1 MSAPDFSRGSSRG
14 SSQTSSQTSRGEFY
28 ARPVSDEARDDAVVP
43 FAVEP
48 LDVRGRVA
56 RLGACLDH
64 ILAKHAYPTPVARLA
79 GEACVLTVL
88 LATSLKIEGRF
99 QLQTRGD
106 GAINMLVVDFDAPDR
121 LRALAR
127 FDADKLGD
135 RTRTTDLIG
144 TGHLAV
150 TVEQGNG
157 APRYQ
162 GIVALQ
168 GQGLEDAARQYF
180 DQSAQIP
187 TRVRLAVA
195 ENVTGA
201 GTKWRAGGIMTQF
214 LPRSAQRRIRA
225 DIDPGDAPDGLKL
238 APPPADGAWIEAEA
252 LLATVEDHELVDP
265 ALSSERLLYRLF
277 HEHGVKVFEAQGV
290 RAACRCSNERI
301 KAMLDR
307 FTPFERRDMTGDNGL
322 IGVTC
327 EFCSTYRAFDPA
339 SFES

>member
-1 MSAPDFSRGSSRG
+1 MTAEVSKGPV
-14 SSQTSSQTSRGEFY
+14 

-48 LDVRGRVA
+48 LDVRGRVV
-56 RLGACLDH
+56 RLGESIDH
-64 ILAKHAYPTPVARLA
+64 ILAKHNYPTPVARLV

-106 GAINMLVVDFDAPDR
+106 GAIGMLVVDFDAPDR

-127 FDADKLGD
+127 FDTEKLGALA
-135 RTRTTDLIG
+135 RTTDLIG

-157 APRYQ
+157 TSRYQ

-168 GQGLEDAARQYF
+168 GQGLQDAARQYF
-180 DQSAQIP
+180 SAQIP

-201 GTKWRAGGIMTQF
+201 GVKWRAGGVMNF
-214 LPRSAQRRIRA
+214 CRARRNEGSGPISIR
-225 DIDPGDAPDGLKL
+225 D
-238 APPPADGAWIEAEA
+238 
-252 LLATVEDHELVDP
+252 
-265 ALSSERLLYRLF
+265 YLF
-277 HEHGVKVFEAQGV
+277 
-290 RAACRCSNERI
+290 
-301 KAMLDR
+301 D
-307 FTPFERRDMTGDNGL
+307 
-322 IGVTC
+322 
-327 EFCSTYRAFDPA
+327 
-339 SFES
+339 

>member
-1 MSAPDFSRGSSRG
+1 M
-14 SSQTSSQTSRGEFY
+14 
-28 ARPVSDEARDDAVVP
+28 ARPVSDEVRDDAVVP

-48 LDVRGRVA
+48 LDVRGRVV
-56 RLGACLDH
+56 RLGATIDH
-64 ILAKHAYPTPVARLA
+64 ILAKHGYPTPVARLV

-106 GAINMLVVDFDAPDR
+106 GAIGMLVVDFDTPDR

-127 FDADKLGD
+127 FDADKLGA
-135 RTRTTDLIG
+135 RLRACDLLG

-150 TVEQGNG
+150 TVEQSDGTS
-157 APRYQ
+157 RYQ
-162 GIVALQ
+162 GIVSLQ

-201 GTKWRAGGIMTQF
+201 GVQWRAGGVMTQF
-214 LPRSAQRRIRA
+214 LPRSPERRYRA
-225 DIDPGDAPDGLKL
+225 DLDPGDAPGGLTM
-238 APPPADGAWIEAEA
+238 ATPPADDAWIEAEA
-252 LLATVEDHELVDP
+252 LLATIEDHELVDP

-277 HEHGVKVFEAQGV
+277 HEQGV
-290 RAACRCSNERI
+290 TVFPAQDVRDACRCSNERI
-301 KAMLDR
+301 EAMLRR
-307 FTPFERRDMTGDNGL
+307 FTPLERRDMTGDDGL

>member
-1 MSAPDFSRGSSRG
+1 MTIQASRGPV
-14 SSQTSSQTSRGEFY
+14 

-48 LDVRGRVA
+48 LDVRGRVV
-56 RLGACLDH
+56 RLGATIDH
-64 ILAKHAYPTPVARLA
+64 ILAKHGYPTPVARLV

-106 GAINMLVVDFDAPDR
+106 GAIGMLVVDFDTPDR

-127 FDADKLGD
+127 FDADKLGA
-135 RTRTTDLIG
+135 RLRACDLLG

-150 TVEQGNG
+150 TVEQSDGTS
-157 APRYQ
+157 RYQ

-201 GTKWRAGGIMTQF
+201 GVQWRAGGVMTQF
-214 LPRSAQRRIRA
+214 LPRSPERRYRA
-225 DIDPGDAPDGLKL
+225 DLDPGDAPGGLTM
-238 APPPADGAWIEAEA
+238 ATPPADDAWIKAEA
-252 LLATVEDHELVDP
+252 LLATIEDHELVDS

-277 HEHGVKVFEAQGV
+277 HEQGV
-290 RAACRCSNERI
+290 TVFPAQDVRDACRCSNERI
-301 KAMLDR
+301 EAMLRR
-307 FTPFERRDMTGDNGL
+307 FTPLERRDMTGDDGL

-339 SFES
+339 DFEA

>member
-1 MSAPDFSRGSSRG
+1 V
-14 SSQTSSQTSRGEFY
+14 

-43 FAVEP
+43 FAVEQ
-48 LDVRGRVA
+48 LDVRGRVV
-56 RLGACLDH
+56 RLGATIDH
-64 ILAKHAYPTPVARLA
+64 ILAKHGYPTPVARLV

-106 GAINMLVVDFDAPDR
+106 GAIGMLVVDFDTPDR

-127 FDADKLGD
+127 FDVDKLGA
-135 RTRTTDLIG
+135 RLRACDLLG

-150 TVEQGNG
+150 TVEQSDGTS
-157 APRYQ
+157 RYQ

-201 GTKWRAGGIMTQF
+201 GVQWRAGGVMTQF
-214 LPRSAQRRIRA
+214 LPRSPERRYRA
-225 DIDPGDAPDGLKL
+225 DLDPGDAPGGLTM
-238 APPPADGAWIEAEA
+238 ATPPADDAWIEAEA
-252 LLATVEDHELVDP
+252 LLATIEDHELVDP

-277 HEHGVKVFEAQGV
+277 HEQGV
-290 RAACRCSNERI
+290 TVFPAQDVRDACRCSNERI
-301 KAMLDR
+301 EAMLRR
-307 FTPFERRDMTGDNGL
+307 FTPLERRDMTGDDGL

-339 SFES
+339 DFEA